1 MREGLEWR
9 RSRCGAEQ
17 GEVKQCKGFAL
28 KPRKARPE
36 RSGGHARKQQ
46 IRLLKIP
53 RKVGGGDCENHR
65 GKHVGDFQFFAPDEV
80 HADAENQD

>member
-36 RSGGHARKQQ
+36 RSDGHAHIFLHKF
-46 IRLLKIP
+46 IKNLSFVYVCFKFLLYAWAK
-53 RKVGGGDCENHR
+53 RAAC
-65 GKHVGDFQFFAPDEV
+65 
-80 HADAENQD
+80 